1 MHQITAVPPDFFQPS
16 ASLESKVDGLLAA
29 AMKGGSDAFEDF
41 YNATIRHLL
50 PTVRRICGDDHADDV
65 LADTY
70 FQIWQTMHTYDGVR
84 GGAVAWLRMVA
95 ASRARDRARRERVR
109 HGGLSGALDYDPDG
123 CVCDN
128 PGPAEIAQTRQ
139 EQQRLYEA
147 LNGLPAREQGVLRM
161 YIDDRTHDEISA
173 AMGLPV
179 GTVKTVIL
187 RSRVRLHGRITAS
200 TRDILNE
207 KAELTQ
213 LSGVKCVCDPGPCGC
228 R

>member
-1 MHQITAVPPDFFQPS
+1 MPQITAVSPDFFQAP
-16 ASLESKVDGLLAA
+16 ANLELTVDGLLAA
-29 AMKGGSDAFEDF
+29 AVKGGSDAFEDF

-70 FQIWQTMHTYDGVR
+70 FQIWQTMHTYDCVR

-109 HGGLSGALDYDPDG
+109 HGGLSGALEYDPDG
-123 CVCDN
+123 CACAN

-139 EQQRLYEA
+139 EYRRLHEA

-161 YIDDRTHDEISA
+161 YMDDSTHDEISA

-187 RSRVRLHGRITAS
+187 RSRVRLRGIINVS
-200 TRDILNE
+200 TRNTPNE
-207 KAELTQ
+207 KQYPA
-213 LSGVKCVCDPGPCGC
+213 GGPNAKRVSIAG
-228 R
+228 RAG